1 MEHGR
6 KGSALLGAFLWYIQS
21 DQKRFVFVTLFFWI
35 NAPNVLMEQFLKAN
49 VPLSYIRELADHTT
63 FRSLCTLKSVYIIYI
78 SDFCIL

>member
-35 NAPNVLMEQFLKAN
+35 NAPNVLIEQFLKAN
-49 VPLSYIRELADHTT
+49 VQLSLIKLYKWNAP
-63 FRSLCTLKSVYIIYI
+63 SMK
-78 SDFCIL
+78 